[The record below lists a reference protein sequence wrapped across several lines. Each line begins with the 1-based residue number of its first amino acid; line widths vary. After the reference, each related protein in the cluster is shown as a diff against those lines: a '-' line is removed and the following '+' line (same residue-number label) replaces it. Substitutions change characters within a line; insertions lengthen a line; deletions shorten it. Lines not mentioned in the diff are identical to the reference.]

1 MMPAKVKM
9 VAGIRPTKRAKN
21 LNKRELSAAPPK
33 PEVANHQVCYDPVAV
48 MEEIMMYLLKRA
60 IETSDEKAAK
70 ELANDGNRAFKALA
84 QYHPLYNRLYRRGF
98 DMRDLKQ
105 ARALLE
111 ALAAIGP

>member
-1 MMPAKVKM
+1 MPAKVKM

-48 MEEIMMYLLKRA
+48 MEDVMKFFLQRA
-60 IETSDEKAAK
+60 IETSDEEAAK
-70 ELANDGNRAFKALA
+70 KLAKDANRAFKALA
-84 QYHPLYNRLYRRGF
+84 RYHPLYNRLWRRGF
-98 DMRDLKQ
+98 DMRDLRQ

-111 ALAAIGP
+111 ALSAIAA